1 MREIVLDTETTGLD
15 PNEGHRIIEI
25 GCVEL
30 VNHVPTGAKFHRY
43 LNPERDIPWEA
54 TQVHGLSRARLEKE
68 PVFAEIA
75 QELLDFLGDAHLVAH
90 NAEFDFRFINGEL
103 GRLGFPALPT
113 ARMIDTAALARRKF
127 PGAPVGLDSLCTRFK
142 IDNSS
147 RTVHGALLDALLLAD
162 CYSELLGGR
171 QAGLELAGPKLAGVG
186 VLLAPRTVRPPR
198 PHQASAE
205 ELLAHEAMVQRLKN
219 PLWRVEPG

>member
-15 PNEGHRIIEI
+15 PNDGHRVIEI

-43 LNPERDIPWEA
+43 LNPERDVPWEA
-54 TQVHGLSRARLEKE
+54 TQVHGLSRGRLAKE
-68 PVFAEIA
+68 PVFAEVA
-75 QELLDFLGDAHLVAH
+75 QELLDFLGDAQLVAH
-90 NAEFDFRFINGEL
+90 NAEFDFRFINWEL
-103 GRLGFPALPT
+103 GRLGFPHLPT
-113 ARMIDTAALARRKF
+113 TRMIDTAALARRKF
-127 PGAPVGLDSLCTRFK
+127 PGSPVGLDSLCTRFK
-142 IDNSS
+142 VDNSD

-171 QAGLELAGPKLAGVG
+171 QAGLELAGPKLGNAG
-186 VLLAPRTVRPPR
+186 VLLAPKTVRPPR

-205 ELLAHEAMVQRLKN
+205 ELMAHAALVQRLKN
-219 PLWRVEPG
+219 PIWGTASG